1 MNTPPHRSPTISY
14 HTDTAENTNNWIMLT
29 SVMRKVPRIIFDV
42 HIIAVMGKRIHE
54 KLHF

>member
-1 MNTPPHRSPTISY
+1 MNTPLIDPPQSLTTLTLLKTH
-14 HTDTAENTNNWIMLT
+14 NWIMLT
-29 SVMRKVPRIIFDV
+29 SVMRKVPQIIFDV